1 MLSLDLQVL
10 EVFLPSLWSI
20 SHVLYGSIMS
30 ALFFFFFLHKNKMK
44 ISLVTTAPL
53 LILPVRLLLKFR
65 PVLCP
70 DFMSSLREGV
80 HGIAAAR
87 SCRVKK
93 CFPTPFH
100 QLFPMDSV
108 LPETAQGLTA
118 KKCHF
123 PIRGWNQTSLAV
135 GHMQCR
141 DDLAQ
146 NPSKECTSVVCSQ
159 PRALPMALRA
169 KSLLAHV
176 FMYTPCSL
184 SHLSYPVCALFR

>member
-1 MLSLDLQVL
+1 MALSCLH
-10 EVFLPSLWSI
+10 S
-20 SHVLYGSIMS
+20 
-30 ALFFFFFLHKNKMK
+30 FFFFFLHKNKMK

-53 LILPVRLLLKFR
+53 LILPVRLLFKFR

-80 HGIAAAR
+80 HSIAAAR

-118 KKCHF
+118 KKKSHF
-123 PIRGWNQTSLAV
+123 LIRGWNQTSLAV

-169 KSLLAHV
+169 ISLLAHV
-176 FMYTPCSL
+176 FLYTPCSL
-184 SHLSYPVCALFR
+184 SHLSCPVCALFR

>member
-1 MLSLDLQVL
+1 
-10 EVFLPSLWSI
+10 
-20 SHVLYGSIMS
+20 MS

-53 LILPVRLLLKFR
+53 LILPVRLLFKFR

-80 HGIAAAR
+80 HSIAAAR

-118 KKCHF
+118 KKKKSFSYPGLESDLPGCRTH
-123 PIRGWNQTSLAV
+123 AV
-135 GHMQCR
+135 QGR
-141 DDLAQ
+141 SG
-146 NPSKECTSVVCSQ
+146 SKPLQRVHECGLQPAPGFAHGSKGDIPAGTCIFVHPLLSFTLELPCVCS
-159 PRALPMALRA
+159 L
-169 KSLLAHV
+169 
-176 FMYTPCSL
+176 
-184 SHLSYPVCALFR
+184 